1 MASLPDFDDP
11 ARVATPGNLPGDHGY
26 RNEDQAE
33 RAKRLYMQIA
43 VEETVRVTSEILEV
57 IAGTR
62 KEVDLYGGFNV
73 APASASDLWDIL
85 AEELDGPALHI
96 LWTDSPENTALKND
110 AIARIAARTAAHVAQ
125 TVAGVGE

>member
-1 MASLPDFDDP
+1 MGALPVFDDP
-11 ARVATPGNLPGDHGY
+11 ARVAAPGSLPGDHGY

-43 VEETVRVTSEILEV
+43 VQETVRVTSEILEV

-73 APASASDLWDIL
+73 APATASDLWDIL
-85 AEELDGPALHI
+85 AEELDGSPLHI

-110 AIARIAARTAAHVAQ
+110 AIARIATRTAAHVAQ
-125 TVAGVGE
+125 LTAGVEE